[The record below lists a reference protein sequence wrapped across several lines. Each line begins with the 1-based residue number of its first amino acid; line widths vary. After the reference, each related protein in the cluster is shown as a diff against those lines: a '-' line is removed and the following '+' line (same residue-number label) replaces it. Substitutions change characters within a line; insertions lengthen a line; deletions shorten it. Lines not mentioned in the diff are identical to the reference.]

1 MNCQP
6 CNYHTLQPKN
16 DSVRQLKRPDSIIKS
31 VCYYLD
37 IPVGKLISNNR
48 KRNLTEAR
56 HMISDLLYSDK
67 YLNMSLALIGKML
80 GGRDHTTTLHSI
92 RYVQNQCSYNPH
104 FVEKYMNLHKFIY
117 GHILYYKYFDVKMKT
132 IKNYS

>member
-6 CNYHTLQPKN
+6 CNYHSLQPKN
-16 DSVRQLKRPDSIIKS
+16 DAIRELKRPDSIIKS

-56 HMISDLLYSDK
+56 HMITDLLYSDK
-67 YLNMSLALIGKML
+67 HLNMSLASIGQLL
-80 GGRDHTTTLHSI
+80 GGRDHTTAIHSV
-92 RYVQNQCSYNPH
+92 RYVQNQCSYNVN
-104 FVEKYMNLHKFIY
+104 FIKKYTDIHKMVY
-117 GHILYYKYFDVKMKT
+117 GHLLYFKYFDEKIKT
-132 IKNYS
+132 IKRYY